1 TDILDAIQMELMLF
15 QRATGLVDFMYGSE
29 AKVSRS
35 ARDIAAKEEKTAIRP
50 EKMSRD
56 VAAWQTSA
64 ATLEMFIAALHLQ
77 GRDVEPGIPAILW
90 DMLISSQDPELIMRE
105 MDCIVE
111 ATDVRRPNR
120 ERDLSNLQTLAQQ

>member
-1 TDILDAIQMELMLF
+1 FIYLKAELEQDITKCIQYLNRPNMNTDILDAIQMELMLF

-64 ATLEMFIAALHLQ
+64 ATLEMFIAALNLQ
-77 GRDVEPGIPAILW
+77 G
-90 DMLISSQDPELIMRE
+90 
-105 MDCIVE
+105 
-111 ATDVRRPNR
+111 
-120 ERDLSNLQTLAQQ
+120 